1 MRIFLSA
8 AALNQAAVFA
18 YANYQ
23 GDLRTECT
31 RDRRLPQRV
40 TAQWDKRLDAASFE
54 SSDNGKQRN
63 WLHLAQ
69 RLWIQYRDSNC
80 LSYDLGDGTLRCWI
94 THDSANELMNGIAG
108 SQQSRQRG
116 LRL

>member
-1 MRIFLSA
+1 
-8 AALNQAAVFA
+8 
-18 YANYQ
+18 
-23 GDLRTECT
+23 
-31 RDRRLPQRV
+31 V

-54 SSDNGKQRN
+54 NSDNGKQRN
-63 WLHLAQ
+63 WLHVAQ

-108 SQQSRQRG
+108 SPNNPDNEDCD
-116 LRL
+116 